1 MQETGE
7 IGLFFR
13 VFCILVRPHCKFS
26 YLSVIMWC
34 MLLRRPLTVMQ
45 KGRTNLF
52 GIGTKD
58 VGIDLGTANTL
69 VFIKG
74 KGIVLREPSV
84 VAKNTVTNEI
94 VAVGSAAKNMI
105 GRTPGSIVAT
115 RPMKDG
121 VIADF
126 ETTTAMIE
134 HYMKEATKASG
145 GSWKK
150 PNVMI
155 CVPYGI
161 TSVEQRAVIDAARQA
176 GAKDAFTIEE
186 PFAAAIGANLPV
198 WEPTGSMVVDI
209 GGGTTEVAV
218 ISLGGIVTSESIR
231 VGGDTMDLA
240 IISYIRKTYNL
251 TIGERTAEAIKI
263 EIGSAKDAVKAE
275 KMDIRGR
282 DLLTGLPKT
291 LEISSEE
298 IVEALRESIL
308 QIIEGVK
315 KTLETTPPEL
325 SSDVMERG
333 IVLTG
338 GGAMLRN
345 LDKVISDET
354 NMPVFIAE
362 DPLDCVAMGTGKAL
376 DNLEVIKKMQ
386 VK

>member
-1 MQETGE
+1 M
-7 IGLFFR
+7 
-13 VFCILVRPHCKFS
+13 
-26 YLSVIMWC
+26 
-34 MLLRRPLTVMQ
+34 
-45 KGRTNLF
+45 F
-52 GIGTKD
+52 GFGGKD

-84 VAKNTVTNEI
+84 VAKNTHTGEI
-94 VAVGSAAKNMI
+94 VAVGSAARNMI

-126 ETTTAMIE
+126 EITTAMIE
-134 HYMKEATKASG
+134 HYMKEAMKASG
-145 GSWKK
+145 GSWSK

-161 TSVEQRAVIDAARQA
+161 TSVEQRAVTDASRQA
-176 GAKDAFTIEE
+176 GAKDAYTIEE

-231 VGGDTMDLA
+231 VGGDTMDGA
-240 IISYIRKTYNL
+240 ITSYIRKTYNL

-263 EIGSAKDAVKAE
+263 EIGSAQKATKPE

-282 DLLTGLPKT
+282 DLVTGLPKT
-291 LEISSEE
+291 IEISSDE
-298 IVEALRESIL
+298 IVNALRESIT
-308 QIIEGVK
+308 QIIDGVK

-362 DPLDCVAMGTGKAL
+362 DPLDCVAIGTGKAL
-376 DNLEVIKKMQ
+376 DNFDLIKKMQ
-386 VK
+386 AR